1 MIAGIFFPEPL
12 NGTAALQLLPQ
23 ISNKCSH
30 EYFALKDLYT
40 CIRCHALYLWTS
52 NTCFRAEED
61 AEIARRLEQDLMGED
76 VAVKRQRELH
86 DEVTISLTHV
96 LGPHWW
102 QWNQQTMLDK
112 MWRK

>member
-1 MIAGIFFPEPL
+1 MVAGIFFPEPL

-40 CIRCHALYLWTS
+40 FTCISCHALYLWTL

-61 AEIARRLEQDLMGED
+61 AEIARRLEQDLIGED

-86 DEVTISLTHV
+86 DEVTISLMHV
-96 LGPHWW
+96 LTGD
-102 QWNQQTMLDK
+102 NQNNKLC
-112 MWRK
+112 